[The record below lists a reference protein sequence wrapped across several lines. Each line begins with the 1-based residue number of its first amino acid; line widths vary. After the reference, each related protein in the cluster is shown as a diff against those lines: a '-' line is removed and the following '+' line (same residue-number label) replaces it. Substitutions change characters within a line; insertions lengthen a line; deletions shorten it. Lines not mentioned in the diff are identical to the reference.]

1 MTAKEKMFAR
11 LAIEKAK
18 KSTAE
23 TFTYS
28 QKAIEAL
35 LREKA
40 YKKMRADDYRARP
53 AGKADIFIY
62 GKRAEIKTGGT
73 VLTGEKVNSWNEN
86 ILFSTEKYVVFPV
99 INEIHDDDD
108 MLDNT
113 AIFDR
118 DTFIQLCA
126 SCSRKG
132 LHGTFHVTGTPAVVA
147 FQPLPLKKLRE
158 LVMELIVNGD
168 ALTFRTYLME
178 KDNAGE

>member
-1 MTAKEKMFAR
+1 MTEKMFAR
-11 LAIEKAK
+11 CQKEKENG
-18 KSTAE
+18 STAE
-23 TFTYS
+23 TFTFS

-40 YKKMRADDYRARP
+40 YKKMRATDYRARP

-73 VLTGEKVNSWNEN
+73 VLTGNAVTAWTEN
-86 ILFSTEKYVVFPV
+86 NLFSKEHYIVFPV
-99 INEIHDDDD
+99 INAIYDEDD

-132 LHGTFHVTGTPAVVA
+132 INGTFHVTGRPAVVA
-147 FQPLPLKKLRE
+147 FQPLPLKKLRD
-158 LVMELIVNGD
+158 LVMDLIVNGD

-178 KDNAGE
+178 KDNAGD